1 MTTPAF
7 LARIMQ
13 YTRLAPRTRVQPE
26 DAMCVQFAGRLR
38 ALALDGKLRCVWLH
52 PANELCHGHR
62 TGVRAAI
69 SRAMGMHV
77 GISDY
82 VFLWD
87 EGSGALE
94 AKHGR
99 NGLTQ
104 GQDDFRAWCE
114 AQGVPHRTF
123 RSVDEGLEILSSWG
137 VIQCAI

>member
-7 LARIMQ
+7 LVRVLNYVRLSARVKI
-13 YTRLAPRTRVQPE
+13 QPE
-26 DAMCVQFAGRLR
+26 DRMCCEFAGYLRAASFDGRLR
-38 ALALDGKLRCVWLH
+38 GIWFH
-52 PANELCHGHR
+52 PAQELCHGHR

-77 GISDY
+77 GVSDF
-82 VFLWD
+82 VFMASDASL
-87 EGSGALE
+87 ALE

-114 AQGVPHRTF
+114 SQGVPHRTF
-123 RSVDEGLEILSSWG
+123 RTVEEGFSILAQFGFYS
-137 VIQCAI
+137 

>member
-1 MTTPAF
+1 MATPAF
-7 LARIMQ
+7 II
-13 YTRLAPRTRVQPE
+13 RLMGYVSLSRRTRVQPE
-26 DAMCVQFAGRLR
+26 DAMCVQFASTLRGLTIEGRIR
-38 ALALDGKLRCVWLH
+38 GVWFH
-52 PANELCHGHR
+52 PAQELCFGHR

-77 GISDY
+77 GVGDY

-87 EGSGALE
+87 GGAGVLE

-114 AQGVPHRTF
+114 AQGVLHGVFRT
-123 RSVDEGLEILSSWG
+123 VDEGMAYLTRWG
-137 VIQCAI
+137 VAA